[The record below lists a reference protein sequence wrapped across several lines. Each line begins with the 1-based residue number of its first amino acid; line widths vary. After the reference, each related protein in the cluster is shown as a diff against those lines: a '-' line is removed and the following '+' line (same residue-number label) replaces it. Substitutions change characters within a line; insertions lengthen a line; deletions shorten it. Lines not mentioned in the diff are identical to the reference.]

1 MEFNFDSYDP
11 SLGSEIIPNRFRV
24 NAQKVPK
31 FGNIDGSRTSLI
43 AVRPVSF
50 ALLGLASIGFAQPVE
65 DAYRQIE
72 LSLTQTQRA
81 DRVQIQAIGW
91 VTTGSNTTQLETR
104 IWRETRI
111 EPDLFPDRLFVQTF
125 VDGQLRTSVVA
136 DGKQIWRYDHVK
148 KEYSFI
154 PQRGGVADSVS
165 SAVAWSR
172 QDAQRPLRL
181 LIPKNYRWLAMPDG
195 TLTPYG
201 AAIWQ
206 LSQKGQDW
214 RGTNLYWY
222 FTPTQALDRLEIHE
236 RFDLMGGILQESYM
250 DVRLVYPTTPFTFDF
265 KLNLPSDA
273 KPAQDLPRRI
283 ID

>member
-1 MEFNFDSYDP
+1 M
-11 SLGSEIIPNRFRV
+11 
-24 NAQKVPK
+24 PK
-31 FGNIDGSRTSLI
+31 IGNIQRNMLSLI
-43 AVRPVSF
+43 PVRPVLL
-50 ALLGLASIGFAQPVE
+50 ALLGLASSGFAQPVE
-65 DAYRQIE
+65 QAYQQIE
-72 LSLTQTQRA
+72 LSLTQTQA
-81 DRVQIQAIGW
+81 AARVQIQAIGW
-91 VTTGSNTTQLETR
+91 MSTGSITTHLETR
-104 IWRETRI
+104 IWRESRN
-111 EPDLFPDRLFVQTF
+111 EPDTFPDRLFVQSF
-125 VDGQLRTSVVA
+125 VDGELRTSVVA

-154 PQRGGVADSVS
+154 PQSGGPADAIAT
-165 SAVAWSR
+165 AVAWSR
-172 QDAQRPLRL
+172 QDGQRPLRL
-181 LIPKNYRWLAMPDG
+181 LIPKNYRWLTMPEG

-206 LSQKGQDW
+206 LSQNGQNW

-236 RFDLMGGILQESYM
+236 RFDLPGGVLQESYM

-283 ID
+283 VG